1 MKIHCL
7 THVSFEDAA
16 NIGEWAE
23 LRGHSLSYTHLYLD
37 EPLPPL
43 ESFDMLAVMG
53 GPMNIYEHGQYPWLA
68 MEKEFICK
76 AIDADKKVIG
86 VCLGAQLIADVLSG
100 TITAN
105 AHKEIGWH
113 LIELTEQAA
122 ELEAFSAL
130 PKQMTVF
137 HWHGDTFTIPHNAT
151 RIAYSQACENQ
162 AFQYGDNVLA
172 LQFHM
177 EYSQDS
183 IEKMI
188 SNCSDELAADAPYI
202 NTPEQIRNG
211 FNNIPQNTAWLYD
224 LLDAFTQTTDNSD

>member
-1 MKIHCL
+1 
-7 THVSFEDAA
+7 
-16 NIGEWAE
+16 
-23 LRGHSLSYTHLYLD
+23 
-37 EPLPPL
+37 
-43 ESFDMLAVMG
+43 
-53 GPMNIYEHGQYPWLA
+53 
-68 MEKEFICK
+68 
-76 AIDADKKVIG
+76 

-113 LIELTEQAA
+113 LIELTEQATQ
-122 ELEAFSAL
+122 LEAFSSL

-177 EYSQDS
+177 EYSQES
-183 IEKMI
+183 VEKMI

-202 NTPEQIRNG
+202 NPPEQIRDG
-211 FNNIPQNTAWLYD
+211 YDNIPRTIEWLYT
-224 LLDAFTQTTDNSD
+224 LLDAFCGNNRTESRPFF

>member
-16 NIGEWAE
+16 NIGKWAK
-23 LRGHSLSYTHLYLD
+23 LRGHSLSYTHLYRN
-37 EPLPPL
+37 ELPPPI
-43 ESFDMLAVMG
+43 ESFDVLAVMG
-53 GPMNIYEHGQYPWLA
+53 GPMNIYEHDQYPWLA
-68 MEKEFICK
+68 MEKEFIRK

-100 TITAN
+100 TITAS

-113 LIELTEQAA
+113 LIELTDRAA

-137 HWHGDTFTIPHNAT
+137 HWHGDIFTIPHNAT
-151 RIAYSQACENQ
+151 RIAYSETCENQ
-162 AFQYGDNVLA
+162 AFQYGDNVLG

-183 IEKMI
+183 IEKMLTH
-188 SNCSDELAADAPYI
+188 CGDELVDGAHI
-202 NTPEQIRNG
+202 NTPKQIRNG
-211 FNNIPQNTAWLYD
+211 YNNIPQNTEWLYT
-224 LLDAFTQTTDNSD
+224 LLDAFTQTAGTSG